1 MKTRYWVGGC
11 LSAIILLA
19 VIGGAAYYFIL
30 QVSDKLV
37 DAYTSLEPRVFTRA
51 EEERDETLSVAE
63 EERDETLS
71 VAEEERDETL
81 SVIDR
86 FRDFVIAL
94 ERGEET
100 ESFSLSADDI
110 NALLE
115 YEDLVREFHG
125 MARVD
130 IQDDR
135 LLAEISVPLGLFNE
149 RFEGRYLNGTGEL
162 SVEMRDGR
170 LDVNI
175 DRLEVGGRNIPEEF
189 MNEIRK
195 NNLVENLLQNPSVER
210 FMGLVKSVKVQD
222 GRVVIEPK

>member
-1 MKTRYWVGGC
+1 MKARYWVGGC
-11 LSAIILLA
+11 LSAIVLLA
-19 VIGGAAYYFIL
+19 VIAGAAYYFIL
-30 QVSDKLV
+30 QASDELV
-37 DAYTSLEPRVFTRA
+37 ETYTSPEPRDFARV
-51 EEERDETLSVAE
+51 EEGTDEV
-63 EERDETLS
+63 
-71 VAEEERDETL
+71 L

-86 FRDFVIAL
+86 FRDFAIAL

-115 YEDLVREFHG
+115 NEDLLREFHG

-135 LLAEISVPLGLFNE
+135 LLAEISVPLDLFNE

-170 LDVNI
+170 LEVNI
-175 DRLEVGGRNIPEEF
+175 DRLEVAGRNLPEEF

-195 NNLVENLLQNPSVER
+195 NNLVETLLQDPSLER
-210 FMGLVKSVKVQD
+210 FMGLVKSVKVED

>member
-1 MKTRYWVGGC
+1 MKARYWVGGC

-19 VIGGAAYYFIL
+19 VIAGAAYYFLL
-30 QVSDKLV
+30 QASDELV
-37 DAYTSLEPRVFTRA
+37 ETYTSPEPRDFARA
-51 EEERDETLSVAE
+51 EEGRDEVLSI
-63 EERDETLS
+63 
-71 VAEEERDETL
+71 
-81 SVIDR
+81 IDR
-86 FRDFVIAL
+86 FRDFAIAL
-94 ERGEET
+94 EQGEET
-100 ESFSLSADDI
+100 ERFSLSADDI

-115 YEDLVREFHG
+115 NEDLLREFHG

-135 LLAEISVPLGLFNE
+135 LLAEISVPLDLFNE

-162 SVEMRDGR
+162 SIEMKDDR
-170 LDVNI
+170 LEVNI

-195 NNLVENLLQNPSVER
+195 NNLVETLLQDPSLER
-210 FMGLVKSVKVQD
+210 LMGLVKSVKVED

>member
-1 MKTRYWVGGC
+1 MKARYWVGGC

-19 VIGGAAYYFIL
+19 VIAGAAYYFIL
-30 QVSDKLV
+30 QASDELV
-37 DAYTSLEPRVFTRA
+37 DTYTSPEPLDFARA
-51 EEERDETLSVAE
+51 EEGRDEA
-63 EERDETLS
+63 
-71 VAEEERDETL
+71 L

-100 ESFSLSADDI
+100 GSFSLSADDI

-115 YEDLVREFHG
+115 YEDLLREFHG

-135 LLAEISVPLGLFNE
+135 LLAEISVPLDLFNE
-149 RFEGRYLNGTGEL
+149 RFEGRYLNGTGDI

-170 LDVNI
+170 LEVNI

-195 NNLVENLLQNPSVER
+195 NNLVETLLQDHSLER
-210 FMGLVKSVKVQD
+210 FMGLVKSVKVED

>member
-19 VIGGAAYYFIL
+19 VIAGAAYYFIL
-30 QVSDKLV
+30 QASDELV
-37 DAYTSLEPRVFTRA
+37 ETYTSPEPRDFARVD
-51 EEERDETLSVAE
+51 EGRDEV
-63 EERDETLS
+63 
-71 VAEEERDETL
+71 L

-86 FRDFVIAL
+86 FRDFAIAL

-100 ESFSLSADDI
+100 ERFSLSADDI

-115 YEDLVREFHG
+115 NEDLLREFHG

-135 LLAEISVPLGLFNE
+135 LLAEISVPLDLFNE

-170 LDVNI
+170 LEVNI
-175 DRLEVGGRNIPEEF
+175 DRLEVAGRNLPEEF

-195 NNLVENLLQNPSVER
+195 NNLVETLLQDPSLER
-210 FMGLVKSVKVQD
+210 FMGLVKSVKVED
-222 GRVVIEPK
+222 GRIVIEPK

>member
-1 MKTRYWVGGC
+1 MKARYWVGGC

-19 VIGGAAYYFIL
+19 VIAGAAYYFLL
-30 QVSDKLV
+30 QASDELV
-37 DAYTSLEPRVFTRA
+37 ETYTSPVPRDFTRA
-51 EEERDETLSVAE
+51 EEGRDEA
-63 EERDETLS
+63 
-71 VAEEERDETL
+71 L

-86 FRDFVIAL
+86 FRDFIIAL

-100 ESFSLSADDI
+100 GNLSLSADDI

-115 YEDLVREFHG
+115 FEDLLREYHG

-130 IQDDR
+130 IRDDR
-135 LLAEISVPLGLFNE
+135 LLAEISVPLDLFNE

-162 SVEMRDGR
+162 SVEMRD
-170 LDVNI
+170 
-175 DRLEVGGRNIPEEF
+175 DRLEVTIDRLDVGGQNIPEEF

-195 NNLVENLLQNPSVER
+195 NNLVDALLQAPSLER
-210 FMGLVKSVKVQD
+210 FMGLVKSVKVED

>member
-1 MKTRYWVGGC
+1 MKARYWVGGC

-37 DAYTSLEPRVFTRA
+37 DAYTSLEPRVFTR
-51 EEERDETLSVAE
+51 
-63 EERDETLS
+63 
-71 VAEEERDETL
+71 AEEERDETL

-130 IQDDR
+130 IRDDR

-175 DRLEVGGRNIPEEF
+175 DRLEVGGRDIPEEF

>member
-1 MKTRYWVGGC
+1 MKARYWVGGC

-19 VIGGAAYYFIL
+19 VITGAAYYFLL
-30 QVSDKLV
+30 QASDDLV
-37 DAYTSLEPRVFTRA
+37 DAYTSPEPRDFARV
-51 EEERDETLSVAE
+51 EEGRDEA
-63 EERDETLS
+63 
-71 VAEEERDETL
+71 L

-86 FRDFVIAL
+86 FRDFAIAL

-100 ESFSLSADDI
+100 GSFSLSADDI

-115 YEDLVREFHG
+115 FEDLLREFHG

-135 LLAEISVPLGLFNE
+135 MQADISVPLGMINE
-149 RFEGRYLNGTGEL
+149 RFEGRYLNGTGEI

-170 LDVNI
+170 LEVNI

-195 NNLVENLLQNPSVER
+195 NNLVETLLQDSSLDR
-210 FMGLVKSVKVQD
+210 FMGLVKSVKVED

>member
-19 VIGGAAYYFIL
+19 VIAGAAYYFIL
-30 QVSDKLV
+30 QASDELV
-37 DAYTSLEPRVFTRA
+37 ETYTSPEPRDFARV
-51 EEERDETLSVAE
+51 EEGRDEA
-63 EERDETLS
+63 
-71 VAEEERDETL
+71 L

-86 FRDFVIAL
+86 CRDFIIAV

-100 ESFSLSADDI
+100 GSFSLSADDI

-115 YEDLVREFHG
+115 FEDLLREFHG

-130 IQDDR
+130 IRDDR
-135 LLAEISVPLGLFNE
+135 LMAEISVPLDLFNE

-162 SVEMRDGR
+162 SVEMKDDR
-170 LDVNI
+170 LEVNI
-175 DRLEVGGRNIPEEF
+175 DRLEVGGQNIPEEF

-195 NNLVENLLQNPSVER
+195 NNLVETLLQDPSLER
-210 FMGLVKSVKVQD
+210 FMGLVKSVKVED

>member
-1 MKTRYWVGGC
+1 MKARYWVGGC
-11 LSAIILLA
+11 LSAVILLA
-19 VIGGAAYYFIL
+19 VIAGAAYYYL
-30 QVSDKLV
+30 LRASDELV
-37 DAYTSLEPRVFTRA
+37 ETYTSPEPRDFARA
-51 EEERDETLSVAE
+51 ESDRDEALSV
-63 EERDETLS
+63 
-71 VAEEERDETL
+71 V
-81 SVIDR
+81 DR

-100 ESFSLSADDI
+100 GSFALSADDI

-115 YEDLVREFHG
+115 YEDLFREIHR

-130 IQDDR
+130 IRDDR
-135 LLAEISVPLGLFNE
+135 MQAEISVPLGMFNE

-170 LDVNI
+170 LEVNI

-195 NNLVENLLQNPSVER
+195 NNLVDTLLQDPSLER
-210 FMGLVKSVKVQD
+210 FMGLVKSVKVED

>member
-1 MKTRYWVGGC
+1 MKARYWVGGC

-19 VIGGAAYYFIL
+19 VIAGAAYYFLL
-30 QVSDKLV
+30 QASDDLV
-37 DAYTSLEPRVFTRA
+37 DAYTSPEPRDFAPA
-51 EEERDETLSVAE
+51 EERRDEV
-63 EERDETLS
+63 
-71 VAEEERDETL
+71 L

-86 FRDFVIAL
+86 FRDFAVSL
-94 ERGEET
+94 ERGEKT

-115 YEDLVREFHG
+115 NENLLREFHG

-130 IQDDR
+130 IRDDR
-135 LLAEISVPLGLFNE
+135 MQADISVPLGMINE
-149 RFEGRYLNGTGEL
+149 RFEGRYLNGTGEI

-170 LDVNI
+170 LEVNI

-195 NNLVENLLQNPSVER
+195 NNLVETLLQDPSLDR
-210 FMGLVKSVKVQD
+210 FMGLVKSVKVED

>member
-1 MKTRYWVGGC
+1 MKARYWVGGC

-19 VIGGAAYYFIL
+19 VIAGAAYYFIL
-30 QVSDKLV
+30 QASDELV
-37 DAYTSLEPRVFTRA
+37 ETYTSPEPRDFARA
-51 EEERDETLSVAE
+51 EEGRDEV
-63 EERDETLS
+63 
-71 VAEEERDETL
+71 L

-115 YEDLVREFHG
+115 YEDLLREFHG

-135 LLAEISVPLGLFNE
+135 LLAEISVPLDLFNE

-170 LDVNI
+170 LEVNI
-175 DRLEVGGRNIPEEF
+175 DRLEVAGRNLPEEF

-195 NNLVENLLQNPSVER
+195 NNLVETLLQDPSLER
-210 FMGLVKSVKVQD
+210 FMGLVKSVKVED